1 MKYSQCFL
9 NSILNNFLEL
19 FENFQFVDMYFLYLD
34 TFKVFIIIPHPDK
47 YLYIISDLGALEH
60 GQCVYHSLDSSERQ
74 IAGPVLPRA
83 GREVPQ
89 EQVSL

>member
-9 NSILNNFLEL
+9 NNFLEL
-19 FENFQFVDMYFLYLD
+19 IENFQF
-34 TFKVFIIIPHPDK
+34 FKVFIIIPHPDK

-60 GQCVYHSLDSSERQ
+60 CQCVYHSLDSSERQ

-89 EQVSL
+89 EQVSLQ